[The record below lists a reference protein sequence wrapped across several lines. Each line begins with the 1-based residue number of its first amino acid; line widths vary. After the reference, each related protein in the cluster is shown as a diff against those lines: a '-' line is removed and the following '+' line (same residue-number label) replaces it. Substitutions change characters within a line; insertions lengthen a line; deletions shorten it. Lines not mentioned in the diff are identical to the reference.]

1 MTMPL
6 SKLFA
11 HASRDPLIR
20 ELTLDSRN
28 VRPGDLFLA
37 VPGARVDG
45 REHIADALARGAA
58 AVAYEEQG
66 ATVLPLTDVPLIP
79 VKGLIAQLSDIAG
92 RFYGEPSRQLNL
104 VGVTGTN
111 GKTSVTQLVA
121 QALDALGQRC
131 GLIGTLGTGFHGEL
145 QSGRL
150 TTPDPIAVQST
161 LYDLKKGGAKA
172 VAMEVSSHAL
182 EQGRVAAL
190 AFDIAVMTNLSRD
203 HLDYHG
209 SMQAYEAAKAK
220 LFAWPSLRSQ
230 VVNLDDEFGRRLAA
244 EFARRPGAEYVETR
258 LFSYSLQ
265 DSAAS
270 LYCRQAHFDD
280 DGVRATLVTA
290 QGERTLRSQLLGRFN
305 LSNMLAAVA
314 TLLALDYSL
323 DEILKI
329 TPRLQGPVG
338 RMQRL
343 GGGDQPLVVVDY
355 AHTPDALDKVL
366 EALRPHTR
374 GKLLCLFGCGGDR
387 DRGKRPLMAEVA
399 ERLADRVLVTDDNPR
414 SEDPQRI
421 FDDIRPGFNS
431 AGEGVEFIPGR
442 GQAIARLIASAAADD
457 VIVLAGKGHEDYQ
470 EINGERHAFS
480 DLVEAEKA
488 LSAWEAAHA

>member
-37 VPGARVDG
+37 VPGAKLDG
-45 REHIADALARGAA
+45 RVHIADALARGAA
-58 AVAYEEQG
+58 AIAYEEQG

-79 VKGLIAQLSDIAG
+79 VKGLIGQLSSIAG
-92 RFYGEPSRQLNL
+92 RFYGEPSRQLEL
-104 VGVTGTN
+104 IGVTGTN

-121 QALDALGQRC
+121 QALDLLGQRC

-161 LYDLKKGGAKA
+161 LNDLKKAGAKA

-220 LFAWPSLRSQ
+220 LFAWPSLRCQ
-230 VVNLDDEFGRRLAA
+230 VVNLDDDFGRRLAKA
-244 EFARRPGAEYVETR
+244 YAQRPAADHIETR
-258 LFSYSLQ
+258 LLSYSLENR
-265 DSAAS
+265 DAS
-270 LYCRQAHFDD
+270 LYCREACFDD
-280 DGVRATLVTA
+280 DGVRAILVTA

-314 TLLALDYSL
+314 TLLALEHPL
-323 DEILKI
+323 DDILKVI
-329 TPRLQGPVG
+329 PQLQGPVG

-343 GGGDQPLVVVDY
+343 GGGEKPLVVVDY
-355 AHTPDALDKVL
+355 AHTPDALEQVL
-366 EALRPHTR
+366 QALRPHAR
-374 GKLLCLFGCGGDR
+374 GQLLCLFGCGGDR

-414 SEDPQRI
+414 TEDPLRI
-421 FDDIRPGFNS
+421 FDDIRPGLR
-431 AGEGVEFIPGR
+431 AADAVEFMGGR
-442 GQAIARLIASAAADD
+442 GQAIAHLIASAAAHD

-470 EINGERHAFS
+470 EINGERLAFS
-480 DLVEAEKA
+480 DLLEAEKA
-488 LSAWEAAHA
+488 LSAWEAPHA

>member
-11 HASRDPLIR
+11 HARSEERRVGKECRSRWC
-20 ELTLDSRN
+20 
-28 VRPGDLFLA
+28 V
-37 VPGARVDG
+37 
-45 REHIADALARGAA
+45 HIADALARGAA
-58 AVAYEEQG
+58 AIAYEEQG

-79 VKGLIAQLSDIAG
+79 VKGLIGQLSSIAG
-92 RFYGEPSRQLNL
+92 RFYGEPSRQLEL
-104 VGVTGTN
+104 IGVTGTN

-121 QALDALGQRC
+121 QALDLLGQRC

-161 LYDLKKGGAKA
+161 LNDLKKAGAKA

-220 LFAWPSLRSQ
+220 LFAWPSLRCQ
-230 VVNLDDEFGRRLAA
+230 VVNLDDDFGRRLAKA
-244 EFARRPGAEYVETR
+244 YAQRPAADHIETR
-258 LFSYSLQ
+258 LLSYSLENR
-265 DSAAS
+265 DAS
-270 LYCRQAHFDD
+270 LYCREACFDD
-280 DGVRATLVTA
+280 VGVRAILVTA

-314 TLLALDYSL
+314 TLLALEYPL
-323 DEILKI
+323 DDILKVI
-329 TPRLQGPVG
+329 PQLQGPVG

-343 GGGDQPLVVVDY
+343 GGGEKPLVVVDY
-355 AHTPDALDKVL
+355 AHTPDALEQVL
-366 EALRPHTR
+366 QALRPHAR
-374 GKLLCLFGCGGDR
+374 GQLLCLFGCGGDR

-399 ERLADRVLVTDDNPR
+399 ERLADRVLVT
-414 SEDPQRI
+414 EDPLRI
-421 FDDIRPGFNS
+421 FDDIRPGLR
-431 AGEGVEFIPGR
+431 AADAVEFMGGR
-442 GQAIARLIASAAADD
+442 GQAIAHLIASAAAHD

-470 EINGERHAFS
+470 EINGERLAFS
-480 DLVEAEKA
+480 DLLEAEKA
-488 LSAWEAAHA
+488 LSAWEAPHA

>member
-11 HASRDPLIR
+11 QASRDPLIR

-28 VRPGDLFLA
+28 IRPGDLFLA
-37 VPGARVDG
+37 VPGAQVDG
-45 REHIADALARGAA
+45 RDHIADALKRGAA
-58 AVAYEEQG
+58 AVAYEAQG
-66 ATVLPLTDVPLIP
+66 ATVLPITEAPLIP

-92 RFYGEPSRQLNL
+92 RFYGEPSRQLDL

-121 QALDALGQRC
+121 QALDKLGQRC
-131 GLIGTLGTGFHGEL
+131 GLIGTLGTGFYGEL

-150 TTPDPIAVQST
+150 TTPDPIAVQAT
-161 LYDLKKGGAKA
+161 LNDLKKGGAKA

-182 EQGRVAAL
+182 DQGRVAAL
-190 AFDIAVMTNLSRD
+190 EFDIAVMTNLSRD

-209 SMQAYEAAKAK
+209 SMQAYEDAKAR
-220 LFAWPSLRSQ
+220 LFAWPNLRCR
-230 VVNLDDEFGRRLAA
+230 VVNLDDDFGRRLAA
-244 EFARRPGAEYVETR
+244 EQAESR
-258 LFSYSLQ
+258 LISYSLK

-270 LYCRQAHFDD
+270 LYCREAHFDD
-280 DGVRATLVTA
+280 DGVRAVIVTA
-290 QGERTLRSQLLGRFN
+290 QGERTLRSRLLGRFN
-305 LSNMLAAVA
+305 LSNMLAAVG
-314 TLLALDYSL
+314 TLLALDYAL
-323 DEILKI
+323 DEILKV
-329 TPRLQGPVG
+329 TPLLEGPIG

-343 GGGDQPLVVVDY
+343 GGGSKPLVVVDY
-355 AHTPDALDKVL
+355 AHTPDALEQVL
-366 EALRPHTR
+366 QALRPHAK
-374 GKLLCLFGCGGDR
+374 GQLLCLFGCGGDR

-414 SEDPQRI
+414 SEDPQQI
-421 FDDIRPGFNS
+421 FADIRPGFVQVD
-431 AGEGVEFIPGR
+431 AVEFVTGR
-442 GQAIARLIASAAADD
+442 GAAIAQLIAGAAADD

-470 EINGERHAFS
+470 EINGQRHDFS

-488 LSAWEAAHA
+488 LAVWEVADA

>member
-20 ELTLDSRN
+20 ELTLDSRQ
-28 VRPGDLFLA
+28 VRQGDLFLA
-37 VPGARVDG
+37 VPGAKVDG
-45 REHIADALARGAA
+45 REHIADALSRGAA

-66 ATVLPLTDVPLIP
+66 VNVLPLTDVPLIP
-79 VKGLIAQLSDIAG
+79 VKGLIGQLSQIAG
-92 RFYGEPSRQLNL
+92 RFYGEPSRQLSL

-131 GLIGTLGTGFHGEL
+131 GLIGTLGTGFYGEL

-161 LYDLKKGGAKA
+161 LNDLQKAGAKA

-190 AFDIAVMTNLSRD
+190 EFDIAVMTNLSRD

-209 SMQAYEAAKAK
+209 SMEAYEAAKAK
-220 LFAWPSLRSQ
+220 LFAWSSLRCQ
-230 VVNLDDEFGRRLAA
+230 VVNLDDDFGRRLA
-244 EFARRPGAEYVETR
+244 EDFARRPSVDHIETR
-258 LFSYSLQ
+258 LLSYSLENP
-265 DSAAS
+265 DAS
-270 LYCRQAHFDD
+270 LFCREAHFDD
-280 DGVRATLVTA
+280 DGVRAILVTA

-323 DEILKI
+323 DEILKVA
-329 TPRLQGPVG
+329 PHLQGPVG

-343 GGGDQPLVVVDY
+343 GGGDKPLVVVDY
-355 AHTPDALDKVL
+355 AHTPDALEKVL
-366 EALRPHTR
+366 EALRPHAH

-414 SEDPQRI
+414 TEDPLRI
-421 FDDIRPGFNS
+421 FDDIRPGF
-431 AGEGVEFIPGR
+431 AKPADVEFVAGR
-442 GQAIARLIASAAADD
+442 GEAIAHLIATAAADD

-480 DLVEAEKA
+480 DLIEADKA
-488 LSAWEAAHA
+488 LAAWEAPHA